1 MAANSGL
8 LKDTLVI
15 ANPGTGKTTSLAKK
29 AVDILWNGGKESDI
43 LCITFTQKAAA
54 EMRKRINDEISGRGL
69 SVNPDLIEIH
79 TFHSYAFNYLNGM
92 GLEFEIASNNLLR
105 YSILTSFLE
114 DEAFNYERDYLTD
127 ELVPKCENAIRYLK
141 SYGILPD
148 DIDTEKVGIEI
159 ERENERNPSERL
171 SLEEEKRFL
180 DYFIRAYKR
189 YEEEKNS
196 AGNLIDYNDMLIKFI
211 KSHDG
216 RKRYRYVLVDELQDV
231 NELEAEIAKLSG
243 ERLFLVGDKKQ
254 AIFGFQGGSLNT
266 FKNFQNDTKY
276 EKVILGENYRSL
288 QPILDYAKWH
298 FYKNF
303 GDESYREE
311 LENLKSVR
319 KAGSA
324 IVKVIRVTSTRPSS
338 KTKKL
343 DLVNAAVETYFN
355 VKRGDREKIAIIART
370 NNQLSSISKLLDSR
384 NVKYSTSSGSY
395 ASTEARKEIIAYLR
409 GLLNDNRDSVV
420 NALFTPFSGVTLKEA
435 FEISE
440 QWGIENE
447 NDGETPIPDSVV
459 NSAKSFFSRKRAM
472 TMEGLRDV
480 FRDIIIPISFQ
491 IGKDFYITAQTLNEG
506 MVEFFDT
513 VNKKTEESF
522 LDYLSVLDQEY
533 ESPEEDG
540 GLILTTVHKA
550 KGREFDTVIYV
561 PAESRA
567 NLSYIDITVKS
578 IIKTAKGIDVDEE
591 LKREKVRVDFVAF
604 TRAKDRLFVITNNLD
619 YKNENAEF
627 EETSSQGEMEPQ
639 TTSYDEAYQ
648 LFVNGRYEDAKK
660 LLHRKEKWL
669 IPRIREYFS
678 GLHEISY
685 TGVEGASRDI
695 YEYLKEKIL
704 KVSEPRPKALLI
716 GQNAHNIAESLFKG
730 TINEESL
737 SERERDYLQNIKRV
751 NEELVNATNS
761 KQIDAEV
768 KLEVKLDELFNDI
781 KENLIFEGRI
791 DALFESN
798 ENGLKKYV
806 ILDYKTDKTDEH
818 SSDHRRQLAVYKK
831 LLASNR
837 GIDERNISIA
847 IGYIG
852 LIGKINTGKIEYKL
866 DLTQERKGQID
877 TFVKHLNAFL
887 DYRRDTMNFVRELMS
902 KEVKEPLYG
911 NVIKQLKQELQDE

>member
-1 MAANSGL
+1 MAADSDL

-29 AVDILWNGGKESDI
+29 AADILSNGGKESDI

-54 EMRKRINDEISGRGL
+54 EMRKRINDEISGKGL
-69 SVNPDLIEIH
+69 NVNPDLIEVH

-114 DEAFNYERDYLTD
+114 DEAFNYQRDYLTD
-127 ELVPKCENAIRYLK
+127 EFVPKCENAIRYLK

-159 ERENERNPSERL
+159 EREYDRNPPERF
-171 SLEEEKRFL
+171 SIEEERKFL
-180 DYFIRAYKR
+180 DYFIRAYRR

-196 AGNLIDYNDMLIKFI
+196 AVNLIDYNDMLIKFV
-211 KSHDG
+211 KSHNG

-243 ERLFLVGDKKQ
+243 EKLFLVGDKKQ

-266 FKNFQNDTKY
+266 FKNFQDDTKY

-303 GDESYREE
+303 NDESYKEE

-319 KAGSA
+319 KEGSA
-324 IVKVIRVTSTRPSS
+324 VVKVIGVTSQRPSS

-343 DLVNAAVETYFN
+343 DLVSAAVETYFN
-355 VKRGDREKIAIIART
+355 VKRGDGEKIAIIART
-370 NNQLSSISKLLDSR
+370 NNQLSSISKLLDSK
-384 NVKYSTSSGSY
+384 NVKYSTTSDSY
-395 ASTEARKEIIAYLR
+395 ASKEARKEIIAYLR
-409 GLLNDNRDSVV
+409 GLLNDNRDSIV

-435 FEISE
+435 FEISK
-440 QWGIENE
+440 QWDIKNE
-447 NDGETPIPDSVV
+447 KDGGAPVPDSVE
-459 NSAKSFFSRKRAM
+459 NLAKSFFSRKRAM

-480 FRDIIIPISFQ
+480 FRDIVIPISFQ
-491 IGKDFYITAQTLNEG
+491 IGKDYYITAQTLNEG

-513 VNKKTEESF
+513 VKKKTKESF

-561 PAESRA
+561 PSESRA
-567 NLSYIDITVKS
+567 NLSYLDIAVKS

-591 LKREKVRVDFVAF
+591 LKRENVRVDFVAF
-604 TRAKDRLFVITNNLD
+604 TRAKDRLFIITNNLG
-619 YKNENAEF
+619 YKNENVEF
-627 EETSSQGEMEPQ
+627 EEVSSYGEMEPQ

-660 LLHRKEKWL
+660 FLHRKEKWL
-669 IPRIREYFS
+669 IPRIREHFS
-678 GLHEISY
+678 GLLEISY
-685 TGVEGASRDI
+685 TGVEIASRDV

-704 KVSEPRPKALLI
+704 KVSEPRREALLT
-716 GQNAHNIAESLFKG
+716 GLNAHRIAESLFKG
-730 TINEESL
+730 TLNEESL
-737 SERERDYLQNIKRV
+737 SERERDYLENIRRV
-751 NEELVNATNS
+751 NEELISATNS
-761 KQIDAEV
+761 RQVGAEV
-768 KLEVKLDELFNDI
+768 KLEAKLNELFNDL
-781 KENLIFEGRI
+781 KENLIFKGVI

-806 ILDYKTDKTDEH
+806 ILDYKTDKTEEY
-818 SSDHRRQLAVYKK
+818 SSEHRRQLAVYKK
-831 LLASNR
+831 LLASKS
-837 GIDERNISIA
+837 GTDERNISIA

-852 LIGKINTGKIEYKL
+852 LRGKVNTGKNDYKL
-866 DLTQERKGQID
+866 DLAQEKKGQVE
-877 TFVKHLNAFL
+877 TFAKHLNTFL
-887 DYRRDTMNFVRELMS
+887 DYRRDTMNFVNELMS
-902 KEVKEPLYG
+902 KEVNEPLYG
-911 NVIKQLKQELQDE
+911 NIVDQLKLELQEE